1 MKKKPYDVYSPKI
14 YPRLL
19 FVSTNIE
26 DLDKYFIF
34 LDIYGN
40 NDGSEYNK
48 LLQEIDKYDGGMVTC
63 KVIRKSDNKYGVIV
77 IAVANAEDIT
87 PDMIPHEAVHV
98 ADYFCE
104 QLGLYTQDFKNGNEA
119 YAYLVGWAAGNI
131 SNTICNELKN
141 KEYDN

>member
-1 MKKKPYDVYSPKI
+1 MKKKPYDVYSPEI

-34 LDIYGN
+34 LDVYGN

-63 KVIRKSDNKYGVIV
+63 KVIRKSDNKYGAIV

-104 QLGLYTQDFKNGNEA
+104 QLGLYTQDFEDGNEA

>member
-34 LDIYGN
+34 LDVYGN

-87 PDMIPHEAVHV
+87 PYMIPHEAYTLRITFVNNQV
-98 ADYFCE
+98 YIRKTLKTAMKRMPTQQD
-104 QLGLYTQDFKNGNEA
+104 GLQE
-119 YAYLVGWAAGNI
+119 I
-131 SNTICNELKN
+131 
-141 KEYDN
+141 

>member
-1 MKKKPYDVYSPKI
+1 MKKKPYDVYSPEI

-34 LDIYGN
+34 LDVYGN

-48 LLQEIDKYDGGMVTC
+48 LLQEIDK

-77 IAVANAEDIT
+77 IAVTSTEDIT

-104 QLGLYTQDFKNGNEA
+104 QLGLYTQDFKDGNEA

>member
-1 MKKKPYDVYSPKI
+1 M
-14 YPRLL
+14 
-19 FVSTNIE
+19 
-26 DLDKYFIF
+26 
-34 LDIYGN
+34 
-40 NDGSEYNK
+40 
-48 LLQEIDKYDGGMVTC
+48 
-63 KVIRKSDNKYGVIV
+63 IV
-77 IAVANAEDIT
+77 IAVTSIEDIT

-104 QLGLYTQDFKNGNEA
+104 QLGLYTQDFEDGNEA